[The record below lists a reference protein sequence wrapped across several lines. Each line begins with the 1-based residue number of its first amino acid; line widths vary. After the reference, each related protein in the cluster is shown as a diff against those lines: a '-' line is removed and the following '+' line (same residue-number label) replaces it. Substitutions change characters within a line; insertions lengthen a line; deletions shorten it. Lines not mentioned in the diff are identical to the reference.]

1 MVSKCGGIGKAWKLR
16 NRETETLGNGETGK
30 LRNGDIGTLGHAKT
44 GKYGL
49 LSGIKR
55 KPKG

>member
-1 MVSKCGGIGKAWKLR
+1 MLNGETKKWRNKETGKR
-16 NRETETLGNGETGK
+16 GNGEMEK
-30 LRNGDIGTLGHAKT
+30 LRHAKM